1 MCIRAVAESRG
12 EGLPAFS
19 LARQKITNPGIVHSS
34 TVLVRPI
41 SILPIEYQHASLV
54 PEARCRRRWT
64 AARVAA
70 RKWRTLLPGTSSGAA
85 TDVGQ
90 QTVSALVQEVL
101 HLPQGLASPLR
112 QEGSAAPLVD
122 SRHLVAASIN
132 GLRGLSAGSK
142 LLG

>member
-12 EGLPAFS
+12 NCLPASS
-19 LARQKITNPGIVHSS
+19 LARQKITNPGIAHSS
-34 TVLVRPI
+34 TALVRSI
-41 SILPIEYQHASLV
+41 SILPIEYQHASPV

-85 TDVGQ
+85 MDVGQ

-101 HLPQGLASPLR
+101 HLPRILASPPR
-112 QEGSAAPLVD
+112 QEVSAVPLVD
-122 SRHLVAASIN
+122 SRYLVVA
-132 GLRGLSAGSK
+132 
-142 LLG
+142 